1 MKLIWTWSGK
11 IHKWNK
17 YERLRGNFE
26 RLRGNV
32 DVKDYVGGTENREHF
47 ITRWSHLGENVK
59 L

>member
-1 MKLIWTWSGK
+1 MKLMWTRSEK

-17 YERLRGNFE
+17 YERLRGN
-26 RLRGNV
+26 V
-32 DVKDYVGGTENREHF
+32 DVKDYVGSTENREHF